1 MPTLAVEDGFSV
13 HDYRAGLKLLEQDGS
28 TMTLENREGYTCPV
42 SGDVFDRL
50 LVAEDQ
56 ALSFSSPPPEP
67 ICVRS
72 TPEKIL
78 VLAH

>member
-42 SGDVFDRL
+42 CGTVFDRL
-50 LVAEDQ
+50 LVADDQ
-56 ALSFSSPPPEP
+56 ALSFSSQPPEP

-72 TPEKIL
+72 TAETLL
-78 VLAH
+78 VLTH